1 MTLAALVCCVMTTAV
16 FTACG
21 DEDTPTT
28 YRYQV
33 ALDKRSS
40 QYVDQILYNATE
52 EKEVLDALN
61 QAIKYDGTVYTH
73 YSEKQDDL
81 MKAAC
86 EAVKKAYA
94 DKVPNSIYMKFDL
107 YRIDSEAGQSE
118 MAEIIGSYELGQ
130 ALTKP
135 YVTYSIVTN
144 HDEAYKALKTKQ
156 ASLDTKVY
164 EATFNTL
171 KTLVGLHTVVT
182 DTLSSG
188 AISTKYYDQHSV
200 FEDHFMYGVR
210 LSSLTII
217 NKKLDF
223 KKQSGLSGNS
233 QTGHLLFIVFLVHE
247 VFLFL
252 RSVFLDNQVVDDEVL
267 ALHGVLAHV
276 VLQEFLHLVGLMER
290 DLFQADVRTDEA
302 CKLLR

>member
-1 MTLAALVCCVMTTAV
+1 MKKFLMTLAALVCCVMTTAV

-40 QYVDQILYNATE
+40 QYVDQVLYNATE
-52 EKEVLDALN
+52 EKDVLDALN

-200 FEDHFMYGVR
+200 FEDHFKDMYGN
-210 LSSLTII
+210 LYLDSENGSNTII
-217 NKKLDF
+217 SYCDSVADSHANDTLTVEAVVAIQKT
-223 KKQSGLSGNS
+223 N
-233 QTGHLLFIVFLVHE
+233 FLTNE
-247 VFLFL
+247 C
-252 RSVFLDNQVVDDEVL
+252 
-267 ALHGVLAHV
+267 
-276 VLQEFLHLVGLMER
+276 
-290 DLFQADVRTDEA
+290 ADVWRKTFQSNYH
-302 CKLLR
+302 K

>member
-1 MTLAALVCCVMTTAV
+1 MKKFLMTLAAFVCCVMTTAV

-28 YRYQV
+28 YRYQI

-40 QYVDQILYNATE
+40 QFVDQVLYNATE

-200 FEDHFMYGVR
+200 FEDHFKDMFGNLYLDSENG
-210 LSSLTII
+210 SNTII
-217 NKKLDF
+217 SYCDSVADSHANDTLTVEAVVAIQKT
-223 KKQSGLSGNS
+223 N
-233 QTGHLLFIVFLVHE
+233 FLTNE
-247 VFLFL
+247 C
-252 RSVFLDNQVVDDEVL
+252 
-267 ALHGVLAHV
+267 
-276 VLQEFLHLVGLMER
+276 
-290 DLFQADVRTDEA
+290 ADVWRKTFQSNFH
-302 CKLLR
+302 K

>member
-1 MTLAALVCCVMTTAV
+1 MKKFLMTLAALVCCVMTTTV

-40 QYVDQILYNATE
+40 QYVDQVLYNATE

-118 MAEIIGSYELGQ
+118 MAEVIGSYELGQ

-200 FEDHFMYGVR
+200 FEDHFKDMFGNLYPDSENG
-210 LSSLTII
+210 SNTII
-217 NKKLDF
+217 SYCDSVADSHANDTLTVEAVVAIQKT
-223 KKQSGLSGNS
+223 N
-233 QTGHLLFIVFLVHE
+233 FLTNE
-247 VFLFL
+247 C
-252 RSVFLDNQVVDDEVL
+252 
-267 ALHGVLAHV
+267 
-276 VLQEFLHLVGLMER
+276 
-290 DLFQADVRTDEA
+290 ADVWRKTFQSNYH
-302 CKLLR
+302 K

>member
-1 MTLAALVCCVMTTAV
+1 MKKFLMTLAALLCCVMTTAV

-40 QYVDQILYNATE
+40 QYVDQVLYNTTE
-52 EKEVLDALN
+52 EKDVLDALN

-188 AISTKYYDQHSV
+188 AISTKYYDLHSV
-200 FEDHFMYGVR
+200 FEDHFKDMFGNLYLDSENG
-210 LSSLTII
+210 SNTII
-217 NKKLDF
+217 SYCDSVADSHANDTLTVEAVVAIQKT
-223 KKQSGLSGNS
+223 N
-233 QTGHLLFIVFLVHE
+233 FLTNE
-247 VFLFL
+247 C
-252 RSVFLDNQVVDDEVL
+252 
-267 ALHGVLAHV
+267 
-276 VLQEFLHLVGLMER
+276 
-290 DLFQADVRTDEA
+290 ADVWRKTFQSNYH
-302 CKLLR
+302 K

>member
-1 MTLAALVCCVMTTAV
+1 MRKFLMTLAALVCCVMTTAV

-40 QYVDQILYNATE
+40 QYVDQVLYNATE

-86 EAVKKAYA
+86 EVVKKAYA

-107 YRIDSEAGQSE
+107 YRIDSETGQSE

-200 FEDHFMYGVR
+200 FEDHFKDMFGNLYLDSENG
-210 LSSLTII
+210 SNTII
-217 NKKLDF
+217 SYCDSVADSHANDTLTVEAVVAIQKT
-223 KKQSGLSGNS
+223 N
-233 QTGHLLFIVFLVHE
+233 FLTNE
-247 VFLFL
+247 C
-252 RSVFLDNQVVDDEVL
+252 
-267 ALHGVLAHV
+267 
-276 VLQEFLHLVGLMER
+276 
-290 DLFQADVRTDEA
+290 ADVWRKTFQSNYH
-302 CKLLR
+302 K

>member
-1 MTLAALVCCVMTTAV
+1 MKKFLMTLAALLCCVMTTAV

-28 YRYQV
+28 YRYQI

-40 QYVDQILYNATE
+40 QYVDQVLYNATE

-107 YRIDSEAGQSE
+107 YRIDSETGQSE

-156 ASLDTKVY
+156 ASLETKVY

-171 KTLVGLHTVVT
+171 KTLVGLYTVVT

-188 AISTKYYDQHSV
+188 AISTKYYDLHSV
-200 FEDHFMYGVR
+200 FEDHFKDMFGNLYLDSENG
-210 LSSLTII
+210 SNTII
-217 NKKLDF
+217 SYCDSVADSHANDTLTVEAVVAIQKT
-223 KKQSGLSGNS
+223 N
-233 QTGHLLFIVFLVHE
+233 FLTNE
-247 VFLFL
+247 C
-252 RSVFLDNQVVDDEVL
+252 
-267 ALHGVLAHV
+267 
-276 VLQEFLHLVGLMER
+276 
-290 DLFQADVRTDEA
+290 ADVWRKTFQSNYH
-302 CKLLR
+302 K

>member
-1 MTLAALVCCVMTTAV
+1 MRKFLMTLAALVCCVMTTAV

-40 QYVDQILYNATE
+40 QYVDQVLYNATE

-200 FEDHFMYGVR
+200 FEDHFKDMFGNLYLDSENG
-210 LSSLTII
+210 SNTII
-217 NKKLDF
+217 SYCDSVADSHANDTLTVEAVVAIQKT
-223 KKQSGLSGNS
+223 N
-233 QTGHLLFIVFLVHE
+233 FLTNE
-247 VFLFL
+247 C
-252 RSVFLDNQVVDDEVL
+252 
-267 ALHGVLAHV
+267 
-276 VLQEFLHLVGLMER
+276 
-290 DLFQADVRTDEA
+290 ADVWRKTFQSNYH
-302 CKLLR
+302 K

>member
-1 MTLAALVCCVMTTAV
+1 MKKFLMTLAALVCCVMTTAV

-28 YRYQV
+28 YRYQI

-40 QYVDQILYNATE
+40 QYVDQVLYNATE
-52 EKEVLDALN
+52 EKDVLDALN

-188 AISTKYYDQHSV
+188 AISTKYYDLHSV
-200 FEDHFMYGVR
+200 FEDHFKDMFGNLYLDSENG
-210 LSSLTII
+210 SNTII
-217 NKKLDF
+217 SYCDSVADSHANDTLTVEAVVAIQKT
-223 KKQSGLSGNS
+223 N
-233 QTGHLLFIVFLVHE
+233 FLTNE
-247 VFLFL
+247 C
-252 RSVFLDNQVVDDEVL
+252 
-267 ALHGVLAHV
+267 
-276 VLQEFLHLVGLMER
+276 
-290 DLFQADVRTDEA
+290 ADVWRKTFQSNYH
-302 CKLLR
+302 K

>member
-1 MTLAALVCCVMTTAV
+1 MKKFLMTLAALLCCVMTTAV

-40 QYVDQILYNATE
+40 QYVDQVLYNATE

-200 FEDHFMYGVR
+200 FEDHFKDMFGNLYLDSENGSNKIISYCDSVAD
-210 LSSLTII
+210 SHANDTLTVEAVVAIQKT
-217 NKKLDF
+217 N
-223 KKQSGLSGNS
+223 
-233 QTGHLLFIVFLVHE
+233 FLTNE
-247 VFLFL
+247 C
-252 RSVFLDNQVVDDEVL
+252 
-267 ALHGVLAHV
+267 
-276 VLQEFLHLVGLMER
+276 
-290 DLFQADVRTDEA
+290 ADVWRKTFQSNYH
-302 CKLLR
+302 K

>member
-1 MTLAALVCCVMTTAV
+1 MKKFLMTLAALLCCVMTTAV

-40 QYVDQILYNATE
+40 QYVDQVLYNATE
-52 EKEVLDALN
+52 EKDVLDALN

-107 YRIDSEAGQSE
+107 YRIDSETGQSE

-200 FEDHFMYGVR
+200 FEDHFKDMFGNLYLDSENG
-210 LSSLTII
+210 SNTII
-217 NKKLDF
+217 SYCDSVADSHANDTLTVEAVVAIQKT
-223 KKQSGLSGNS
+223 N
-233 QTGHLLFIVFLVHE
+233 FLTNE
-247 VFLFL
+247 C
-252 RSVFLDNQVVDDEVL
+252 
-267 ALHGVLAHV
+267 
-276 VLQEFLHLVGLMER
+276 
-290 DLFQADVRTDEA
+290 ADVWRKTFQSNYH
-302 CKLLR
+302 K

>member
-1 MTLAALVCCVMTTAV
+1 MKKFLMTLAALLCCVMTTAV

-40 QYVDQILYNATE
+40 QYVDQVLYNATE

-86 EAVKKAYA
+86 EAVKKEYA

-107 YRIDSEAGQSE
+107 YRIDSETGQSE

-200 FEDHFMYGVR
+200 FEDHFKDMFGNLYLDSENG
-210 LSSLTII
+210 SNTII
-217 NKKLDF
+217 SYCDSVADSHANDTLTVEAVVAIQKT
-223 KKQSGLSGNS
+223 N
-233 QTGHLLFIVFLVHE
+233 FLTNE
-247 VFLFL
+247 C
-252 RSVFLDNQVVDDEVL
+252 
-267 ALHGVLAHV
+267 
-276 VLQEFLHLVGLMER
+276 
-290 DLFQADVRTDEA
+290 ADVWRKTFQSNYH
-302 CKLLR
+302 K

>member
-1 MTLAALVCCVMTTAV
+1 MRKFLMTLAALVCCVMTTAV

-40 QYVDQILYNATE
+40 QYVDQVLYNAAE

-107 YRIDSEAGQSE
+107 YRVDSEGGNSE

-188 AISTKYYDQHSV
+188 AISTKYYDLHSV
-200 FEDHFMYGVR
+200 FEDHFKDMFGNLYLDSENG
-210 LSSLTII
+210 SNTII
-217 NKKLDF
+217 SYCDSVADSHANDTLTVEAVVAIQKT
-223 KKQSGLSGNS
+223 N
-233 QTGHLLFIVFLVHE
+233 FLTNE
-247 VFLFL
+247 C
-252 RSVFLDNQVVDDEVL
+252 
-267 ALHGVLAHV
+267 
-276 VLQEFLHLVGLMER
+276 
-290 DLFQADVRTDEA
+290 ADVWRKTFQSNYH
-302 CKLLR
+302 K

>member
-1 MTLAALVCCVMTTAV
+1 MKKFLMTLAALVCCVMTTAV

-40 QYVDQILYNATE
+40 QFVDQILYNATE
-52 EKEVLDALN
+52 EKDVLDALN

-200 FEDHFMYGVR
+200 FEDHFKDMFGNLYLDSENG
-210 LSSLTII
+210 SNTII
-217 NKKLDF
+217 SYCDSVADSHANDTLTVEAVVAIQKT
-223 KKQSGLSGNS
+223 N
-233 QTGHLLFIVFLVHE
+233 FLTNE
-247 VFLFL
+247 C
-252 RSVFLDNQVVDDEVL
+252 
-267 ALHGVLAHV
+267 
-276 VLQEFLHLVGLMER
+276 
-290 DLFQADVRTDEA
+290 ADVWRKTFQSNYH
-302 CKLLR
+302 K

>member
-40 QYVDQILYNATE
+40 QYVDQVLYNATE

-61 QAIKYDGTVYTH
+61 KAIKYDGTVYTH

-94 DKVPNSIYMKFDL
+94 DKVPSSIYMKFDL

-200 FEDHFMYGVR
+200 FEDHFKDMFGNLYPDSENG
-210 LSSLTII
+210 SNTII
-217 NKKLDF
+217 SYCDSVADSHANDTLTVEAVVAIQKT
-223 KKQSGLSGNS
+223 N
-233 QTGHLLFIVFLVHE
+233 FLTNE
-247 VFLFL
+247 C
-252 RSVFLDNQVVDDEVL
+252 
-267 ALHGVLAHV
+267 
-276 VLQEFLHLVGLMER
+276 
-290 DLFQADVRTDEA
+290 ADVWRKTFQSNYH
-302 CKLLR
+302 K

>member
-1 MTLAALVCCVMTTAV
+1 MKKFLMTLAALLCCVMTTTV

-40 QYVDQILYNATE
+40 QYVDQVLYNATE

-188 AISTKYYDQHSV
+188 AISTKYYDLHSV
-200 FEDHFMYGVR
+200 FEDHFKDMFGNLYLDSENG
-210 LSSLTII
+210 SNTII
-217 NKKLDF
+217 SYCDSVADSHANDTLTVEAVVAIQKT
-223 KKQSGLSGNS
+223 N
-233 QTGHLLFIVFLVHE
+233 FLTNE
-247 VFLFL
+247 C
-252 RSVFLDNQVVDDEVL
+252 
-267 ALHGVLAHV
+267 
-276 VLQEFLHLVGLMER
+276 
-290 DLFQADVRTDEA
+290 ADVWRKTFQSNYH
-302 CKLLR
+302 K

>member
-1 MTLAALVCCVMTTAV
+1 MKKFLMTLAALVCCVMTTAV

-28 YRYQV
+28 YRYQI

-40 QYVDQILYNATE
+40 QYVDQVLYNATE
-52 EKEVLDALN
+52 EKDVLDALN

-200 FEDHFMYGVR
+200 FEDHFKDMFGNLYLDSENG
-210 LSSLTII
+210 SNTII
-217 NKKLDF
+217 SYCDSVADSHANDTLTVEAVVAIQKT
-223 KKQSGLSGNS
+223 N
-233 QTGHLLFIVFLVHE
+233 FLTNE
-247 VFLFL
+247 C
-252 RSVFLDNQVVDDEVL
+252 
-267 ALHGVLAHV
+267 
-276 VLQEFLHLVGLMER
+276 
-290 DLFQADVRTDEA
+290 ADVWRKTFQSNYH
-302 CKLLR
+302 K

>member
-1 MTLAALVCCVMTTAV
+1 MRKFLMTLAALVCCVMTTTV

-40 QYVDQILYNATE
+40 QYVDQVLYNATE

-171 KTLVGLHTVVT
+171 KTLVGIHMEVT

-200 FEDHFMYGVR
+200 FEDHFKDMFGNLYLDSENG
-210 LSSLTII
+210 SNTII
-217 NKKLDF
+217 SYCDSVADSHTNDTLTVEAVVAIQKT
-223 KKQSGLSGNS
+223 N
-233 QTGHLLFIVFLVHE
+233 FLTNE
-247 VFLFL
+247 C
-252 RSVFLDNQVVDDEVL
+252 
-267 ALHGVLAHV
+267 
-276 VLQEFLHLVGLMER
+276 
-290 DLFQADVRTDEA
+290 ADVWRKTFQSNYH
-302 CKLLR
+302 K

>member
-1 MTLAALVCCVMTTAV
+1 MRNFLMTLAALVCCVMTTAV

-40 QYVDQILYNATE
+40 QYVDQVLYNATE
-52 EKEVLDALN
+52 EKDVLDALN

-188 AISTKYYDQHSV
+188 AISTKYYDLHSV
-200 FEDHFMYGVR
+200 FEDHFKDMFGNLYLDSENG
-210 LSSLTII
+210 SNTII
-217 NKKLDF
+217 SYCDSVADSHANDTLTVEAVVAIQKT
-223 KKQSGLSGNS
+223 N
-233 QTGHLLFIVFLVHE
+233 FLTNE
-247 VFLFL
+247 C
-252 RSVFLDNQVVDDEVL
+252 
-267 ALHGVLAHV
+267 
-276 VLQEFLHLVGLMER
+276 
-290 DLFQADVRTDEA
+290 ADVWRKTFQSNYH
-302 CKLLR
+302 K

>member
-1 MTLAALVCCVMTTAV
+1 MKKFLMTLAALVCCVMTTTV
-16 FTACG
+16 FSACG

-28 YRYQV
+28 YRYQI

-40 QYVDQILYNATE
+40 QFVDQILYNATE
-52 EKEVLDALN
+52 EKDVLDALN

-200 FEDHFMYGVR
+200 FEDHFKDMFGNLYLDSENG
-210 LSSLTII
+210 SNTII
-217 NKKLDF
+217 SYCDSVADSHANDTLTVEAVVAIQKT
-223 KKQSGLSGNS
+223 N
-233 QTGHLLFIVFLVHE
+233 FLTNE
-247 VFLFL
+247 C
-252 RSVFLDNQVVDDEVL
+252 
-267 ALHGVLAHV
+267 
-276 VLQEFLHLVGLMER
+276 
-290 DLFQADVRTDEA
+290 ADVWRKTFQSNYH
-302 CKLLR
+302 K

>member
-1 MTLAALVCCVMTTAV
+1 MKKFLMTLAALLCCVMTTAV

-28 YRYQV
+28 YRYQI

-40 QYVDQILYNATE
+40 QYVDQVLYNATE

-86 EAVKKAYA
+86 EAVKKEYA

-107 YRIDSEAGQSE
+107 YRIDSETGQSE

-188 AISTKYYDQHSV
+188 AISTKYYDLHSV
-200 FEDHFMYGVR
+200 FEDHFKDMFGNLYLDSENG
-210 LSSLTII
+210 SNTII
-217 NKKLDF
+217 SYCDSVADSHANDTLTVEAVVAIQKT
-223 KKQSGLSGNS
+223 N
-233 QTGHLLFIVFLVHE
+233 FLTNE
-247 VFLFL
+247 C
-252 RSVFLDNQVVDDEVL
+252 
-267 ALHGVLAHV
+267 
-276 VLQEFLHLVGLMER
+276 
-290 DLFQADVRTDEA
+290 ADVWRKTFQSNYH
-302 CKLLR
+302 K

>member
-1 MTLAALVCCVMTTAV
+1 MKKFLMTLAALLCCVMTTAV

-40 QYVDQILYNATE
+40 QYVDQVLYNATE
-52 EKEVLDALN
+52 EKDVLDALN

-200 FEDHFMYGVR
+200 FEDHFKDMYGN
-210 LSSLTII
+210 LYLDSENGSNTII
-217 NKKLDF
+217 SYCDSVADSHANDTLTVEAVVAIQKT
-223 KKQSGLSGNS
+223 N
-233 QTGHLLFIVFLVHE
+233 FLTNE
-247 VFLFL
+247 C
-252 RSVFLDNQVVDDEVL
+252 
-267 ALHGVLAHV
+267 
-276 VLQEFLHLVGLMER
+276 
-290 DLFQADVRTDEA
+290 ADVWRKTFQSNYH
-302 CKLLR
+302 K

>member
-1 MTLAALVCCVMTTAV
+1 MKKFLMTLAALVCCVMTTAV

-40 QYVDQILYNATE
+40 QYVDQVLYNATE

-188 AISTKYYDQHSV
+188 AISTKYYDLHSV
-200 FEDHFMYGVR
+200 FEDHFKDMFGNLYLDSENG
-210 LSSLTII
+210 SNTII
-217 NKKLDF
+217 SYCDSVADSHANDTLTVEAVVAIQKT
-223 KKQSGLSGNS
+223 N
-233 QTGHLLFIVFLVHE
+233 FLTNE
-247 VFLFL
+247 C
-252 RSVFLDNQVVDDEVL
+252 
-267 ALHGVLAHV
+267 
-276 VLQEFLHLVGLMER
+276 
-290 DLFQADVRTDEA
+290 ADVWRKTFQSNYH
-302 CKLLR
+302 K

>member
-1 MTLAALVCCVMTTAV
+1 MKKFLMTLAALLCCVMTTAV

-28 YRYQV
+28 YRYQI

-40 QYVDQILYNATE
+40 QFVDQILYNATE

-200 FEDHFMYGVR
+200 FEDHFKDMFGNLYLDSENG
-210 LSSLTII
+210 SNTII
-217 NKKLDF
+217 SYCDSVADSHANDTLTVEAVVAIQKT
-223 KKQSGLSGNS
+223 N
-233 QTGHLLFIVFLVHE
+233 FLTNE
-247 VFLFL
+247 C
-252 RSVFLDNQVVDDEVL
+252 
-267 ALHGVLAHV
+267 
-276 VLQEFLHLVGLMER
+276 
-290 DLFQADVRTDEA
+290 ADVWRKTFQSNYH
-302 CKLLR
+302 K

>member
-1 MTLAALVCCVMTTAV
+1 MKKFLMTLAALLCCVMTTAV

-200 FEDHFMYGVR
+200 FEDHFKDMFGNLYLDSENG
-210 LSSLTII
+210 SNTII
-217 NKKLDF
+217 SYCDSVADSHANDTLTVEAVVAIQKT
-223 KKQSGLSGNS
+223 N
-233 QTGHLLFIVFLVHE
+233 FLTNE
-247 VFLFL
+247 C
-252 RSVFLDNQVVDDEVL
+252 
-267 ALHGVLAHV
+267 
-276 VLQEFLHLVGLMER
+276 
-290 DLFQADVRTDEA
+290 ADVWRKTFQSNYH
-302 CKLLR
+302 K

>member
-1 MTLAALVCCVMTTAV
+1 MKKFLMTLAALVCCVMTTAV

-28 YRYQV
+28 YRYQI

-40 QYVDQILYNATE
+40 QYVDQVLYNATE

-86 EAVKKAYA
+86 EAVKKEYA

-107 YRIDSEAGQSE
+107 YRIDSETGQSE

-188 AISTKYYDQHSV
+188 AISTKYYDLHSV
-200 FEDHFMYGVR
+200 FEDHFKDMFGNLYLDSENG
-210 LSSLTII
+210 SNTII
-217 NKKLDF
+217 SYCDSVADSHANDTLTVEAVVAIQKT
-223 KKQSGLSGNS
+223 N
-233 QTGHLLFIVFLVHE
+233 FLTNE
-247 VFLFL
+247 C
-252 RSVFLDNQVVDDEVL
+252 
-267 ALHGVLAHV
+267 
-276 VLQEFLHLVGLMER
+276 
-290 DLFQADVRTDEA
+290 ADVWRKTFQSNYH
-302 CKLLR
+302 K

>member
-1 MTLAALVCCVMTTAV
+1 MKKFLMTLAALVCCVMTTAV

-21 DEDTPTT
+21 DEGTPTT

-40 QYVDQILYNATE
+40 QYVDQVLYNATE

-188 AISTKYYDQHSV
+188 AISTKYYDLHSV
-200 FEDHFMYGVR
+200 FEDHFKDMFGNLYLDSENG
-210 LSSLTII
+210 SNTII
-217 NKKLDF
+217 SYCDSVADSHANDTLTVEAVVAIQKT
-223 KKQSGLSGNS
+223 N
-233 QTGHLLFIVFLVHE
+233 FLTNE
-247 VFLFL
+247 C
-252 RSVFLDNQVVDDEVL
+252 
-267 ALHGVLAHV
+267 
-276 VLQEFLHLVGLMER
+276 
-290 DLFQADVRTDEA
+290 ADVWRKTFQSNYH
-302 CKLLR
+302 K

>member
-1 MTLAALVCCVMTTAV
+1 MKKFLMTLAALLCCVMTTTV

-28 YRYQV
+28 YRYQI

-40 QYVDQILYNATE
+40 QFVDQILYNATE
-52 EKEVLDALN
+52 EKDVLDALN

-200 FEDHFMYGVR
+200 FEDHFKDMFGNLYLDSENG
-210 LSSLTII
+210 SNTII
-217 NKKLDF
+217 SYCDSVADSHANDTLTVEAVVAIQKT
-223 KKQSGLSGNS
+223 N
-233 QTGHLLFIVFLVHE
+233 FLTNE
-247 VFLFL
+247 C
-252 RSVFLDNQVVDDEVL
+252 
-267 ALHGVLAHV
+267 
-276 VLQEFLHLVGLMER
+276 
-290 DLFQADVRTDEA
+290 ADVWRKTFQSNYH
-302 CKLLR
+302 K

>member
-1 MTLAALVCCVMTTAV
+1 MKKFLMTLAALLCCVMTTAV

-40 QYVDQILYNATE
+40 QYVDQVLYNATE

-171 KTLVGLHTVVT
+171 KTLVGLHAVVT

-188 AISTKYYDQHSV
+188 AISTKYYDLHSV
-200 FEDHFMYGVR
+200 FEDHFKDMFGNLYLDSENG
-210 LSSLTII
+210 SNTII
-217 NKKLDF
+217 SYCDSVADSHANDTLTVEAVVAIQKTNFLTSECVDVWRKTFRANKYK
-223 KKQSGLSGNS
+223 
-233 QTGHLLFIVFLVHE
+233 
-247 VFLFL
+247 
-252 RSVFLDNQVVDDEVL
+252 
-267 ALHGVLAHV
+267 
-276 VLQEFLHLVGLMER
+276 
-290 DLFQADVRTDEA
+290 
-302 CKLLR
+302 

>member
-1 MTLAALVCCVMTTAV
+1 MKKFLMTLAALLCCVMTTAV

-40 QYVDQILYNATE
+40 QFVDQILYNATE
-52 EKEVLDALN
+52 EKDVLDALN

-86 EAVKKAYA
+86 EAVKKEYA

-107 YRIDSEAGQSE
+107 YRIDSETGQSE

-188 AISTKYYDQHSV
+188 AISTKYYDLHSV
-200 FEDHFMYGVR
+200 FEDHFKDMFGNLYLDSENG
-210 LSSLTII
+210 SNTII
-217 NKKLDF
+217 SYCDSVADSHANDTLTVEAVVAIQKT
-223 KKQSGLSGNS
+223 N
-233 QTGHLLFIVFLVHE
+233 FLTNE
-247 VFLFL
+247 C
-252 RSVFLDNQVVDDEVL
+252 
-267 ALHGVLAHV
+267 
-276 VLQEFLHLVGLMER
+276 
-290 DLFQADVRTDEA
+290 ADVWRKTFQSNYH
-302 CKLLR
+302 K

>member
-1 MTLAALVCCVMTTAV
+1 MRNFLMTLAALVCCVMTTAV

-40 QYVDQILYNATE
+40 QYVDQVLYNATE

-107 YRIDSEAGQSE
+107 YRIDSETGQSE

-200 FEDHFMYGVR
+200 FEDHFKDMFGNLYLDSENG
-210 LSSLTII
+210 SNTII
-217 NKKLDF
+217 SYCDSVADSHANDTLTVEAVVAIQKT
-223 KKQSGLSGNS
+223 N
-233 QTGHLLFIVFLVHE
+233 FLTNE
-247 VFLFL
+247 C
-252 RSVFLDNQVVDDEVL
+252 
-267 ALHGVLAHV
+267 
-276 VLQEFLHLVGLMER
+276 
-290 DLFQADVRTDEA
+290 ADVWRKTFQSNYH
-302 CKLLR
+302 K

>member
-1 MTLAALVCCVMTTAV
+1 MRKFLMTLAALLCCVMTTAV

-40 QYVDQILYNATE
+40 QYVDQVLYNATE
-52 EKEVLDALN
+52 EKDVLDALN

-200 FEDHFMYGVR
+200 FEDHFKDMFGNLYLDSENG
-210 LSSLTII
+210 SNTII
-217 NKKLDF
+217 SYCDSVADSHANDTLTVEAVVAIQKT
-223 KKQSGLSGNS
+223 N
-233 QTGHLLFIVFLVHE
+233 FLTNE
-247 VFLFL
+247 C
-252 RSVFLDNQVVDDEVL
+252 
-267 ALHGVLAHV
+267 
-276 VLQEFLHLVGLMER
+276 
-290 DLFQADVRTDEA
+290 ADVWRKTFQSNYH
-302 CKLLR
+302 K

>member
-1 MTLAALVCCVMTTAV
+1 MRKFLMTLAALVCCVMTTAV

-40 QYVDQILYNATE
+40 QYVDQVLYNATE
-52 EKEVLDALN
+52 EKDVLDALN

-200 FEDHFMYGVR
+200 FEDHFKDMFGNLYLDSENG
-210 LSSLTII
+210 SNTII
-217 NKKLDF
+217 SYCDSVADSHANDTLTVEAVVAIQKT
-223 KKQSGLSGNS
+223 N
-233 QTGHLLFIVFLVHE
+233 FLTNE
-247 VFLFL
+247 C
-252 RSVFLDNQVVDDEVL
+252 
-267 ALHGVLAHV
+267 
-276 VLQEFLHLVGLMER
+276 
-290 DLFQADVRTDEA
+290 ADVWRKTFQSNYH
-302 CKLLR
+302 K

>member
-1 MTLAALVCCVMTTAV
+1 MKKFLMTLAALLCCVMTTAV

-40 QYVDQILYNATE
+40 QFVDQILYNATE
-52 EKEVLDALN
+52 EKDVLDALN

-188 AISTKYYDQHSV
+188 AISTKYYDQQSV
-200 FEDHFMYGVR
+200 FEDHFKDMFGNLYLDSENG
-210 LSSLTII
+210 SNTII
-217 NKKLDF
+217 SYCDSVADSHANDTLTVEAVVAIQKT
-223 KKQSGLSGNS
+223 N
-233 QTGHLLFIVFLVHE
+233 FLTNE
-247 VFLFL
+247 C
-252 RSVFLDNQVVDDEVL
+252 
-267 ALHGVLAHV
+267 
-276 VLQEFLHLVGLMER
+276 
-290 DLFQADVRTDEA
+290 ADVWRKTFQSNYH
-302 CKLLR
+302 K

>member
-1 MTLAALVCCVMTTAV
+1 MRNFLMTLAALVCCVMTTAV

-40 QYVDQILYNATE
+40 QYVDQVLYNATE

-107 YRIDSEAGQSE
+107 YRVDSEAGQSE

-200 FEDHFMYGVR
+200 FEDHFKDMFGNLYLDSENG
-210 LSSLTII
+210 SNTII
-217 NKKLDF
+217 SYCDSVADSHANDTLTVEAVVAIQKT
-223 KKQSGLSGNS
+223 N
-233 QTGHLLFIVFLVHE
+233 FLTNE
-247 VFLFL
+247 C
-252 RSVFLDNQVVDDEVL
+252 
-267 ALHGVLAHV
+267 
-276 VLQEFLHLVGLMER
+276 
-290 DLFQADVRTDEA
+290 ADVWRKTFQSNYH
-302 CKLLR
+302 K

>member
-1 MTLAALVCCVMTTAV
+1 MKKFLMTLAALLCCVMTTAV

-28 YRYQV
+28 YRYQI

-40 QYVDQILYNATE
+40 QFVDQILYNATE

-107 YRIDSEAGQSE
+107 YRIDSETGQSE
-118 MAEIIGSYELGQ
+118 MAEIIDSYELGQ

-200 FEDHFMYGVR
+200 FEDHFKDMFGNLYLDSENG
-210 LSSLTII
+210 SNTII
-217 NKKLDF
+217 SYCDSVADSHANDTLTVEAVVAIQKT
-223 KKQSGLSGNS
+223 N
-233 QTGHLLFIVFLVHE
+233 FLTNE
-247 VFLFL
+247 C
-252 RSVFLDNQVVDDEVL
+252 
-267 ALHGVLAHV
+267 
-276 VLQEFLHLVGLMER
+276 
-290 DLFQADVRTDEA
+290 ADVWRKTFQSNYH
-302 CKLLR
+302 K

>member
-1 MTLAALVCCVMTTAV
+1 MRKFLMTLAALVCCVMTTTV

-40 QYVDQILYNATE
+40 QYVDQGLYNATE

-118 MAEIIGSYELGQ
+118 MAEVIGSYELGQ

-200 FEDHFMYGVR
+200 FEDHFKDMFGNLYLDSENG
-210 LSSLTII
+210 SNTII
-217 NKKLDF
+217 SYCDSVA
-223 KKQSGLSGNS
+223 QSHANDTLAVDAVVAIQKTN
-233 QTGHLLFIVFLVHE
+233 FLTNE
-247 VFLFL
+247 C
-252 RSVFLDNQVVDDEVL
+252 
-267 ALHGVLAHV
+267 
-276 VLQEFLHLVGLMER
+276 
-290 DLFQADVRTDEA
+290 ADVWRKTFQSNYH
-302 CKLLR
+302 K

>member
-1 MTLAALVCCVMTTAV
+1 MKKFLMTLAALVCCVMTTAV

-40 QYVDQILYNATE
+40 QYVDQVLYNATE
-52 EKEVLDALN
+52 EKDVLDALN

-188 AISTKYYDQHSV
+188 AISTKYYDLHSV
-200 FEDHFMYGVR
+200 FEDHFKDMFGNLYLDSENG
-210 LSSLTII
+210 SNTII
-217 NKKLDF
+217 SYCDSVADIHANDTLTVEAVVAIQKT
-223 KKQSGLSGNS
+223 N
-233 QTGHLLFIVFLVHE
+233 FLTNE
-247 VFLFL
+247 C
-252 RSVFLDNQVVDDEVL
+252 
-267 ALHGVLAHV
+267 
-276 VLQEFLHLVGLMER
+276 
-290 DLFQADVRTDEA
+290 ADVWRKTFQSNYH
-302 CKLLR
+302 K

>member
-1 MTLAALVCCVMTTAV
+1 MKKFLMTLAALLCCVMTTTV

-40 QYVDQILYNATE
+40 QYVDQVLYNATE
-52 EKEVLDALN
+52 EKDVLDALN

-107 YRIDSEAGQSE
+107 YRIDSETGQSE

-200 FEDHFMYGVR
+200 FEDYFKDMFGNLYLDSENG
-210 LSSLTII
+210 SNTII
-217 NKKLDF
+217 SYCDSVADSHANDTLTVEAVVAIQKT
-223 KKQSGLSGNS
+223 N
-233 QTGHLLFIVFLVHE
+233 FLTNE
-247 VFLFL
+247 C
-252 RSVFLDNQVVDDEVL
+252 
-267 ALHGVLAHV
+267 
-276 VLQEFLHLVGLMER
+276 
-290 DLFQADVRTDEA
+290 ADVWRKTFQSNYH
-302 CKLLR
+302 K